1 MPISAP
7 DAINPAFQ
15 HAKQQLI
22 RPFRF
27 TQWARLALV
36 GLLAGELGSAG
47 GCNFNFNWPSP
58 HDGRGPQQFLGAAL
72 PPEIA
77 HQPAM
82 LAGLIAFLI
91 ALGLGLLVLL
101 IYINSVMRFILFDS
115 VVAKECHV
123 RQGWVRRRR
132 HGRRYFV
139 WQILFMLVSFAAILV
154 LIAIPLVFALA
165 FGWFV
170 HPGEHLLPL
179 VLGGIALF
187 LLFLVLVA
195 VLAVVKVMTKDF
207 VVPQMALEDIGAME
221 GWRRLWSWLKAEKG
235 GYAGYIGMKI
245 VLAIGAAIVF
255 GIITVIVFFVLLI
268 PIGGVGVIAVLG
280 GKAAGLTWNFYTIAL
295 AVVLGCIALAVL
307 LFAASLVSVPAIVFF
322 PAYSIHFFA
331 ARYKPLAA
339 LLWPQPSPSVA
350 PTSPPPEPPP
360 LPPASAP
367 FG

>member
-7 DAINPAFQ
+7 DAINPALQ

-36 GLLAGELGSAG
+36 GLLAGELSSAG
-47 GCNFNFNWPSP
+47 GCNFNFNWPWP
-58 HDGRGPQQFLGAAL
+58 HDGRGPRQFLGAAL
-72 PPEIA
+72 PPELA
-77 HQPAM
+77 HHPAM

-91 ALGLGLLVLL
+91 VLGLGLLVLF

-139 WQILFMLVSFAAILV
+139 WQILFMLASFAAILV
-154 LIAIPLVFALA
+154 LIGIPLVFALA

-179 VLGGIALF
+179 VLGGIGLF
-187 LLFLVLVA
+187 LLLLVLVA

-245 VLAIGAAIVF
+245 VLAIGAAIAF
-255 GIITVIVFFVLLI
+255 GIITVIVFFVLFI

-280 GKAAGLTWNFYTIAL
+280 GKAAGLTWNFYTIAA

-307 LFAASLVSVPAIVFF
+307 LFATSLVSVPAIVFF

-331 ARYKPLAA
+331 ARYKPLEA

-360 LPPASAP
+360 VPPASAP